1 MMFKHNFK
9 NHLLPKLE
17 QINEEG
23 NRQYLTSS
31 GVKYPSV
38 TTMLGHFTSQGI
50 MEWRRR
56 VGVEEANRI
65 TRQASTR
72 GTAFHKV
79 CEKYLLN
86 EQMEFKTPL
95 QKQLFINTKP
105 YLENI
110 GEIQLIEGKLFS
122 HHLRLAGTV
131 DCVGDYE
138 KKLSVIDFKSASRAK
153 PKEYIEDYF
162 MQCTAYAIMY
172 EELLQIPVSQI
183 VVIIA
188 VEGEESQV
196 FVEKRDNYAK
206 KLLTQRDNYEKIT
219 GRSYSPAILPLGNN
233 DGRRSEK
240 PSSHLS

>member
-1 MMFKHNFK
+1 MFKHNFK
-9 NHLLPKLE
+9 GHLLPKLE

-23 NRQYLTSS
+23 NRQYLTPN

-38 TTMLGHFTSQGI
+38 TTMLGHFTSKGI

-56 VGVEEANRI
+56 IGADEANRI

-72 GTAFHKV
+72 GSAFHKV

-86 EQMEFKTPL
+86 EQIEFKTPL

-105 YLENI
+105 YIENI
-110 GEIQLIEGKLFS
+110 DEIQLIEGRLFS

-131 DCVGDYE
+131 DCVGVYG
-138 KKLSVIDFKSASRAK
+138 KKLSVVDFKSASRAK

-196 FVEKRDNYAK
+196 FVEKRDNYTK
-206 KLLTQRDNYEKIT
+206 KLLTQRDTYEKVT
-219 GRSYSPAILPLGNN
+219 GRRDSPAIPLVGNN
-233 DGRRSEK
+233 NGRGSKE
-240 PSSHLS
+240 S